1 MKKNA
6 KKSAIKESW
15 GWALNYTGIKMVA
28 LNNGETF

>member
-15 GWALNYTGIKMVA
+15 GWANYTGIKMVA